1 MLALATHN
9 IASVPLGLLN
19 IWWYITHMKRGA
31 FVAILH
37 NDKVLLVKPPD
48 WVSQFSGHW
57 NFPGG
62 VVRDDE
68 SLEQGAKREALEET
82 NIVCEVQD
90 LLFSDHNEK
99 YDTSIAIFR
108 AKYISGEVK
117 IQTQEISDISW
128 FGLKESLEQPLAFNI
143 KQVLLDLA

>member
-1 MLALATHN
+1 
-9 IASVPLGLLN
+9 
-19 IWWYITHMKRGA
+19 MKRGA

-37 NDKVLLVKPPD
+37 NDSVLLVKPPD

-62 VVRDDE
+62 VVWDNE
-68 SLEQGAKREALEET
+68 SLEEGAKREAMEET

-90 LLFSDHNEK
+90 LLFSDYNEK

-108 AKYISGEVK
+108 AKYISGQVK
-117 IQTQEISDISW
+117 VQTQEISDISW
-128 FGLKESLEQPLAFNI
+128 FNLKESLEQPLAFNI
-143 KQVLLDLA
+143 KQVLLDIA

>member
-1 MLALATHN
+1 
-9 IASVPLGLLN
+9 
-19 IWWYITHMKRGA
+19 MKRGA

-37 NDKVLLVKPPD
+37 NNSVLLVKPPD

-62 VVRDDE
+62 VVEDGE
-68 SLEQGAKREALEET
+68 TLEEGAIREVLEET

-90 LLFSDHNEK
+90 LLFTDHNEK

-108 AKYISGEVK
+108 GKYISGQAK
-117 IQTQEISDISW
+117 IESHEISAISW
-128 FGLKESLEQPLAFNI
+128 FEIRDALEQPLAFNI
-143 KQVLLDLA
+143 KEVLSDLV

>member
-1 MLALATHN
+1 
-9 IASVPLGLLN
+9 
-19 IWWYITHMKRGA
+19 MKRGA